1 MNRRAAN
8 ANHKRDRDEQDR
20 RHSPARPPALVAP
33 QPCGACGS
41 AILSDDAWQQVALSL
56 RLSGRELQIVRAVF
70 DDRTEH
76 AIAADLGVAR
86 RTVHT
91 HCERLHR
98 KLAVTDRLQLVLR
111 IMGEFLRLT
120 ASPNSPLPPL
130 CARRMN
136 GRCPMLS

>member
-1 MNRRAAN
+1 MKSRAAN
-8 ANHKRDRDEQDR
+8 AGHRRNQDEQVPPQA
-20 RHSPARPPALVAP
+20 SARPPAVVAR
-33 QPCGACGS
+33 QPCCACGS
-41 AILSDDAWQQVALSL
+41 AILPEDAWQQVALSL

-111 IMGEFLRLT
+111 IMGEFLLLT

-130 CARRMN
+130 CARQMN
-136 GRCPMLS
+136 GRCPMLG